1 MWNIVSYFFNIYF
14 LYLPT
19 DSLFT
24 TKYINVISPPLLHPF
39 SLPHSVIKIAACLC
53 TVLICSENANSKCH
67 LIINGSVASGFF
79 LSHTQINQYSTTNT
93 GIILCHCPL
102 CGGERG
108 CGGYRP
114 INLTTISHH
123 IYHLQGNLNRH
134 THTHTLWVNH
144 LTILSETQKKLEEEE
159 RRDVEVEQEKQ
170 RREKERGEEEAQT
183 LIQHGS
189 RLGRNTSL
197 KVIQY

>member
-1 MWNIVSYFFNIYF
+1 M
-14 LYLPT
+14 PT

-123 IYHLQGNLNRH
+123 IYHLQGNFLKNRH
-134 THTHTLWVNH
+134 ESLDYFKQDTEGEVRKRGKERCQSRAG
-144 LTILSETQKKLEEEE
+144 LTEE
-159 RRDVEVEQEKQ
+159 RERD
-170 RREKERGEEEAQT
+170 RSAER
-183 LIQHGS
+183 
-189 RLGRNTSL
+189 
-197 KVIQY
+197 